1 VPRVAGCAIVEET
14 DGVAILPARA
24 DAVVVLPQ
32 HAPGEV
38 CLAPGSE
45 ETEAVTTIDL
55 LVRGGISVTTASVAS
70 DGNLAITCSRGV
82 RILADAPLVE
92 VADGDYDIIVLP
104 GGLKGAECFR
114 DSTLLVETVRQFHL
128 SGRIVAAI
136 CAAAGTVLVP
146 HNIFPIGN
154 MTGFPTLKDRI
165 PEEQWVDKRVVWDP
179 RVNLLTS
186 QGPGTSIDFALKII
200 QLLVG
205 REKAHEVAS
214 QLVMA
219 AGIYNFYE

>member
-1 VPRVAGCAIVEET
+1 MSASALI
-14 DGVAILPARA
+14 
-24 DAVVVLPQ
+24 
-32 HAPGEV
+32 

-55 LVRGGISVTTASVAS
+55 LVRGGIKVTTASVAS
-70 DGNLAITCSRGV
+70 DGNLTVTCSRGV
-82 RILADAPLVE
+82 KLLADAPLVE
-92 VADGDYDIIVLP
+92 VADGDYDVIVLP
-104 GGLKGAECFR
+104 GGVKGAECFR
-114 DSTLLVETVRQFHL
+114 DSPLLVETVKQFHR

-154 MTGFPTLKDRI
+154 MTGFPALKDRI
-165 PEEQWVDKRVVWDP
+165 PEEQWQDKRVVWDP

-186 QGPGTSIDFALKII
+186 EGPGTSIDFALKII
-200 QLLVG
+200 DLLVG

-219 AGIYNFYE
+219 AGIYNFYEA